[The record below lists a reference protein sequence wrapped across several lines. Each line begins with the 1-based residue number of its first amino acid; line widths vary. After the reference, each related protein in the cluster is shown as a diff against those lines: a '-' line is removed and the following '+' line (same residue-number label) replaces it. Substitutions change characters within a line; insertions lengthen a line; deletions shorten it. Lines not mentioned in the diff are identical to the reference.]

1 MADQK
6 FDVIDGLQITG
17 DVTIDSTVLVVD
29 TVSDRVGI
37 NKSPTAGALDITGRV
52 IADTATFN
60 SLPTQ
65 GSEATSLM
73 INSSGVVGVR
83 ELGTNAFNSTTY
95 DNYVSWTVS
104 ADGGGNQ
111 TISSGDT
118 LQISGGT
125 LLTTVASAT
134 DTVTINHDNITVT
147 PTTTTDEPTYGGTF
161 TAVKSLTVSAQGHVT
176 GVQTTTVTIPATDNS
191 DIKLSTE
198 SISDSSVYYA
208 AFVGAETGAQTGFTR
223 DDIQYNAGTDTLLVP
238 KITSTFTGNMNVPES
253 IIHVNDTDT
262 KFEFP
267 AVNTAKITV
276 GGNERYKANNT
287 GTFITGSLTSGDIS
301 ATGMT
306 LTEGYFREDHRTL
319 SFTAGLGYLYDVN
332 DGSSATHNAT
342 AAYTIAIT
350 NIPASDTISFTLRVV
365 NNGTAWSPTWT
376 GSTIEWAEGVVP
388 PPSTGTDIYSFIAI
402 EGTVYGSLSMRNVS

>member
-37 NKSPTAGALDITGRV
+37 NKAPTAGALDITGRV

-60 SLPTQ
+60 LLPTQ
-65 GSEATSLM
+65 STEATSLM

-95 DNYVSWTVS
+95 DNYVSWTLS

-134 DTVTINHDNITVT
+134 DTVTINHDSVT
-147 PTTTTDEPTYGGTF
+147 LTNTNTTDAPAYGGTF
-161 TAVKSLTVSAQGHVT
+161 TAIKSLTVSTQGHVT

-191 DIKLSTE
+191 DIKLSTD
-198 SISDSSVYYA
+198 STDGSSVYYM
-208 AFVGAETGAQTGFTR
+208 AFVENETGAQTGFTK
-223 DDIQYNAGTDTLLVP
+223 DTIQYNSGTNVLLVP
-238 KITSTFTGNMNVPES
+238 AITSTFTGNISIPES
-253 IIHVNDTDT
+253 ITHVNDTDT

-267 AVNTAKITV
+267 AVDTATITV
-276 GGNERYKANNT
+276 GGDERYKANST
-287 GTFITGSLTSGDIS
+287 GTTITGSLSVGDVTS
-301 ATGMT
+301 TGVT

-319 SFTAGLGYLYDVN
+319 SLVPLLGYLYDVN

-342 AAYTIAIT
+342 AAYQIAIT
-350 NIPASDTISFTLRVV
+350 NIPPSDTISFTLRVV
-365 NNGTAWSPTWT
+365 NDGTAWTPTWT
-376 GSTIEWAEGVVP
+376 GSDIEWAEGVQP